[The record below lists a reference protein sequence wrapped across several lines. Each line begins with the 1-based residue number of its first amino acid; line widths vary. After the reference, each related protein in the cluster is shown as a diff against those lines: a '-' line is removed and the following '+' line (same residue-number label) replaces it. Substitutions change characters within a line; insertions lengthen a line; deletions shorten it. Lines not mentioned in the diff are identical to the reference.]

1 MEAEC
6 IMAGE
11 DHDLNK
17 ITEDLK
23 SLWVEK
29 YAPKKYTELLSEEVS
44 AFLLFFFNYFFSAM
58 KSSLPIQMMH
68 RTKNIFV
75 REQKC
80 AYR

>member
-1 MEAEC
+1 
-6 IMAGE
+6 MAGE

-44 AFLLFFFNYFFSAM
+44 AFHLVFFF
-58 KSSLPIQMMH
+58 L
-68 RTKNIFV
+68 
-75 REQKC
+75 
-80 AYR
+80 